1 MKNKPKVVKIVLV
14 LISIIVITSIPLRVF
29 ANLFTIWFM
38 KGDEP
43 IKAIP
48 SPDNKYTVTAYLN
61 NGGATTAYAVLCTVK
76 HNATGIKRNIYWQ
89 NRCDDAEIE
98 WVDNET
104 VIINGIELDIKEDTY
119 DYRDK

>member
-1 MKNKPKVVKIVLV
+1 MKNKSKVVKFLLVLV
-14 LISIIVITSIPLRVF
+14 SIIIITSIPIRIF
-29 ANLFTIWFM
+29 ANFFTIWFI
-38 KGDEP
+38 KGDET
-43 IKAIP
+43 IKAVP

-76 HNATGIKRNIYWQ
+76 HNSTGIKRNIYWQ

-104 VIINGIELDIKEDTY
+104 VIINGIELDVKEDTY